1 METTGVR
8 PAPAHGPDA
17 EALIKEARRRQHR
30 RYAVIAMAAATLI
43 AAAGGG
49 AIASFGGSG
58 HPNARRGAAAARS
71 GRPAAA
77 APLLPDMSSRL
88 VLWPWPPG
96 SMPGF
101 SSSGGPPA
109 EVVNLDTGTRA
120 LRYLPHIAGGD
131 YFPYLIAV
139 GRRLVYSGGQGTLAI
154 PADLAGRPRL
164 LGRTPEFAPSASPE
178 RVWVWSGRNRVTL
191 VPVGGGRA
199 GPVITLPKRTS
210 LVQGTDAGL
219 LLRSASGALQLWQPG
234 RTAIRTVAG
243 PQDELFATSQRLVAY
258 GTRCSWRSADD
269 PGFTSRVA
277 AQVCATMR
285 VRNLVTGRAWSA
297 RAPAGS
303 AGWVGNSIPGVDE
316 AISPGEN
323 MIAAQELVRPARRGQ
338 ARVVVLHLTGP
349 WVRQLA
355 VPHSAASFLTRTAW
369 SAGGRWLFYQG
380 AGGHMWAY
388 RVATGAV
395 RRYRVPCCGYEV
407 MATVPDRPG

>member
-17 EALIKEARRRQHR
+17 EALIKEARRRQRR
-30 RYAVIAMAAATLI
+30 RYAVIAMAAAALI
-43 AAAGGG
+43 AAAGG
-49 AIASFGGSG
+49 AVASLGGSG
-58 HPNARRGAAAARS
+58 HPNAQRGAAAARS
-71 GRPAAA
+71 GAAA
-77 APLLPDMSSRL
+77 GPLPADLGSRL

-96 SMPGF
+96 SMPAF

-109 EVVNLDTGTRA
+109 EVVNPDTGTHA
-120 LRYLPHIAGGD
+120 LRDLPHIAGGD

-139 GRRLVYSGGQGTLAI
+139 GRWLVYAGGQGTLAI
-154 PADLAGRPRL
+154 RGDLAGRPRL
-164 LGRTPEFAPSASPE
+164 LGPMPEFAPSATPG
-178 RVWVWSGRNRVTL
+178 RVWVQSGHGRMTL
-191 VPVGGGRA
+191 VPAGGGRP

-219 LLRSASGALQLWQPG
+219 LLSSASGALQLWQPG
-234 RTAIRTVAG
+234 RTAISTVAG
-243 PQDELFATSQRLVAY
+243 PEDELFATSRRLVAY
-258 GTRCSWRSADD
+258 GTGCSWRSADA
-269 PGFTSRVA
+269 PGLGFTGRVA
-277 AQVCATMR
+277 ARVCATMR
-285 VRNLVTGRAWSA
+285 VRNLVAGRVWSA

-323 MIAAQELVRPARRGQ
+323 MIAAQALVRPARRGQ
-338 ARVVVLHLTGP
+338 ARVVLLHLTGP

-369 SAGGRWLFYQG
+369 SADGRWLFYQG
-380 AGGHMWAY
+380 TGGHMWAY
-388 RVATGAV
+388 RVATGMI

-407 MATVPDRPG
+407 MATVPDRVG